1 MLIFNPKMQTQAG
14 GGGRDL
20 RADRLMTGTWVKKV
34 ETESLDAVIIAYNVF
49 PCLDLKAY
57 I

>member
-1 MLIFNPKMQTQAG
+1 MQTQAG

-34 ETESLDAVIIAYNVF
+34 ETKSLDAVIIAYNVF